1 MLGWLFGSKEK
12 KLTKKRDLIMDQ
24 AVEAQRNGKLELY
37 ANLTHEANELQKEID
52 ELPDK
57 E

>member
-37 ANLTHEANELQKEID
+37 ANLTHEANEIQKEID
-52 ELPDK
+52 ELPNK